1 MADNNQYHQ
10 KWPKENEFYSNQPRI
25 NTQPETFS
33 TYQQVKVRRRP
44 RRSRKQGCR
53 PNCLGILIFISIL
66 AVPIFCS
73 VIYFLLP
80 FQTNILILG
89 IDYVNPPSYAARTDT
104 IILTTF
110 KPLKHYIGFLSIPRD
125 LWVNIPEVGEN
136 RINTAHFFAEAS
148 EPGSGPQASIETIK
162 ANFNLDID
170 HYIRVRF
177 EGFREVVD
185 AMGGVDI
192 YLSEPM
198 AGYSP
203 GNYHLTG
210 GKALAF
216 VRHRMGEDDFY
227 RMEHGQLMIKSII
240 KQMMRPSKLV
250 RLPLVLRAL
259 FRSVDTDIP
268 IWLWPRLAFMV
279 LRLGTDGIDNRTIN
293 RDMVTPFTTSEGAQV
308 LAPNWELINPV
319 VDEIF
324 RK

>member
-10 KWPKENEFYSNQPRI
+10 KWLDKNQYYSNQSKTNAP
-25 NTQPETFS
+25 PEQWS
-33 TYQQVKVRRRP
+33 TYQSVNVRRRP
-44 RRSRKQGCR
+44 RRSRRKGLR
-53 PNCLGILIFISIL
+53 LNCLGILILLSL
-66 AVPIFCS
+66 LTVPIFCS

-80 FQTNILILG
+80 LQTNILILG

-110 KPLKHYIGFLSIPRD
+110 KPLKPYIGILSIPRD
-125 LWVNIPEVGEN
+125 LWVNIPQVGEN
-136 RINTAHFFAEAS
+136 RINTAHFFAEAV

-162 ANFNLDID
+162 SNFNLDMD
-170 HYIRVRF
+170 HYIRIRF

-192 YLSEPM
+192 NLSEPM
-198 AGYSP
+198 AGYSQ
-203 GNYHLTG
+203 GIYHLNG
-210 GKALAF
+210 RKALAF

-227 RMEHGQLMIKSII
+227 RMEQAQLMIKSII
-240 KQMMRPSKLV
+240 KQMMRPSKLI
-250 RLPLVLRAL
+250 RLPLVIRAIL
-259 FRSVDTDIP
+259 RSVETDIP
-268 IWLWPRLAFMV
+268 IWLWPRLMFMV
-279 LRLGTDGIDNRTIN
+279 LRLGPDDIDNRTIN

-319 VDEIF
+319 VDEMF